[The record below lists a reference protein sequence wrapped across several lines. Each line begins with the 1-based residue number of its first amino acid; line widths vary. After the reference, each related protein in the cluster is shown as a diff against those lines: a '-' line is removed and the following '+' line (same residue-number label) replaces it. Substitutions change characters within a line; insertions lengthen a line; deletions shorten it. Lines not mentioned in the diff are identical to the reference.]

1 MAQDPDRPDEVA
13 LTSHALDMVTLWSS
27 INVNA
32 EVEAEVIQ
40 GVLESNGIPVM
51 IVGSALYPNLGFE
64 VRVPRGRVVEA
75 EKLLEAAQA
84 GGPAAADAAEAES
97 ETEK

>member
-1 MAQDPDRPDEVA
+1 MAQDPDRADEV

-27 INVNA
+27 SAVTA

-51 IVGSALYPNLGFE
+51 IVGGALYPNLGFE
-64 VRVPRGRVVEA
+64 VRVPRGKVVEA
-75 EKLLEAAQA
+75 EKMIEAAQE
-84 GGPAAADAAEAES
+84 GGPAAADAAEAE
-97 ETEK
+97 TEK